1 MTKRKSYPT
10 ESHRRILEAASRRSG
25 LLALP
30 LPNGLSG
37 AVAKMVVAKLIELGW
52 LEEVLAST
60 RLKDPLW
67 RETRE
72 QGGLTLVATEAGLSA
87 VGIDP
92 LVCRTVSR
100 ARRKGALTV
109 VDGASTP
116 VSIKGGTK
124 QARLVEMLKQ
134 GEGATIAEICEATGW
149 QAHSARGA
157 ISGTLR
163 KKLGLQVEAISEPG
177 RGRVYRI
184 VGSSCAVAKQN
195 LG

>member
-1 MTKRKSYPT
+1 MTKRKQYPT
-10 ESHRRILEAASRRSG
+10 ETHRRILEAASRRPD

-30 LPNGLSG
+30 LPDGING
-37 AVAKMVVAKLIELGW
+37 AVARTVGNKLLELGW
-52 LEEVLAST
+52 LEEVPAKA
-60 RLKDPLW
+60 RLKDLLW

-72 QGGLTLVATEAGLSA
+72 QGGLTLVATEAGLA
-87 VGIDP
+87 AIGIDP

-116 VSIKGGTK
+116 VSNRGGTK
-124 QARLVEMLKQ
+124 QARLVEMLKRD
-134 GEGATIAEICEATGW
+134 GGATIAEICSATGW

-163 KKLGLQVEAISEPG
+163 KKLGLQVEAITEPE

-184 VGSSCAVAKQN
+184 GS
-195 LG
+195 

>member
-10 ESHRRILEAASRRSG
+10 KAHTRILEAASRRTG

-30 LPNGLSG
+30 LPGGLNG
-37 AVAKMVVAKLIELGW
+37 AVSRTVVDKLLELGW
-52 LEEVLAST
+52 LEEVPVNL
-60 RLKDPLW
+60 RRKEPLW
-67 RETRE
+67 RETRA
-72 QGGLTLVATEAGLSA
+72 QGGLTLVATEAGLA
-87 VGIDP
+87 AIGIDP

-109 VDGASTP
+109 VDSSSKP
-116 VSIKGGTK
+116 IRIRGGTK
-124 QARLVEMLKQ
+124 QARLVEMLRR
-134 GEGATIAEICEATGW
+134 GEGASLPEICLATGW

-163 KKLGLQVEAISEPG
+163 KKLGLQVEAVTEPE

-184 VGSSCAVAKQN
+184 GS
-195 LG
+195 